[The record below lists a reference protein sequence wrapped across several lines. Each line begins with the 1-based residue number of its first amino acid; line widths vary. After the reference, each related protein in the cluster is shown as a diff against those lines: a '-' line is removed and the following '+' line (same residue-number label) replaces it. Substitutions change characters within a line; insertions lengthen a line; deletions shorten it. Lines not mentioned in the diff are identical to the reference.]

1 MTNNG
6 LPGVAFHLHTPF
18 AGQNLNN
25 NLIADNTISGN
36 GADTEDA
43 RTPGPTGIN
52 VFTNAHAA
60 PINGTVIVQNIIKNE
75 QVDIAA
81 NTGTGGLVDAHLNN
95 LLGKATGVDNLGT
108 GTVNA
113 TVNWWGARKV
123 RVRRDAPASSK
134 RALPL
139 PRGLQRR
146 LRSPSSARTA
156 RADRGP
162 ALRRASF
169 ESRFARVAGALRRPA
184 FSVMIG
190 ELNFAG

>member
-1 MTNNG
+1 MVCRAS
-6 LPGVAFHLHTPF
+6 PPF

-43 RTPGPTGIN
+43 KTPGPTGIN

-60 PINGTVIVQNIIKNE
+60 PITGTVIVQNIIKNE

-123 RVRRDAPASSK
+123 RVRRDAPASSE